1 MMTVRDLNMA
11 GVSLG
16 RWIARIA
23 GGTALAALAFVA
35 WGIVSHAQ
43 EPAVAIPAPTM
54 DPAPGA
60 AGPQTAVLAGG
71 CFWGVQAVFEHVSG
85 VTRVIAGYAGGAKA
99 HPTYDDVTTEMTGHA
114 ESVQITYD
122 PAKVSYGTL
131 LHVYFSVAHN
141 PTELNRQG
149 PDSGP
154 SYRSNIF
161 YTSDAQKTVAQAYI
175 AQLNGAH
182 AFPRPI
188 VTRVDAFAA
197 FYPAEDYHQD
207 FLVKNPS
214 YPYIVINDQ
223 PKLVNFKRL
232 LPSIYRDAP
241 AMVGGPVPGAPKG

>member
-1 MMTVRDLNMA
+1 MT
-11 GVSLG
+11 GTSLG
-16 RWIARIA
+16 RWVGRITA
-23 GGTALAALAFVA
+23 GVALFAVAFAA
-35 WGIVSHAQ
+35 WGIASHAQ
-43 EPAVAIPAPTM
+43 EPAVAIPAPTT
-54 DPAPGA
+54 DPAPTGS
-60 AGPQTAVLAGG
+60 GSQTAVLSGG

-85 VTRVIAGYAGGAKA
+85 VTRVIAGYSGGAKA
-99 HPTYDDVTTEMTGHA
+99 HPTYDDVTTETTGHA
-114 ESVQITYD
+114 ESVQIAYD

-131 LHVYFSVAHN
+131 LHVFFSVAHN

-161 YTSDAQKTVAQAYI
+161 YTSEAQKSVAQAYI
-175 AQLNGAH
+175 AQLNAAH

-188 VTRVDAFAA
+188 VTRVDAFSA

-207 FLVKNPS
+207 FLIKNPS

-232 LPSIYRDAP
+232 LPALYREAP
-241 AMVGGPVPGAPKG
+241 VMVPGPVPGAPRG